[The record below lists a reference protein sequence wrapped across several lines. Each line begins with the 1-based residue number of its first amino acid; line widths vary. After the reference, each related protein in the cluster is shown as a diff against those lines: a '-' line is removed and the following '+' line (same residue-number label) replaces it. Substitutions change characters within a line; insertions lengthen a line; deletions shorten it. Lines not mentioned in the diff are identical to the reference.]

1 MFRSLAQAL
10 FCLTLVFSSASVSFA
25 QATGNIRGTV
35 TDPNGA
41 TVAGATIEAVNDKTG
56 DKRVTTTSDD
66 GTFTINSVPVG
77 VYTITANAAGFA
89 AATAKE
95 VEISVS
101 FTTDVPLSLPIEGAT
116 ASVVVT
122 TGDVQTQLN
131 TTDQQLSTLIDNRK
145 IIELPLLSRDPNSLL
160 LLAPGTVASTSRLG
174 GVTVNGQRERNNN
187 FLVDGIDNN
196 DTDVPGIPGGIATPN
211 IDATEEFRVITNNFN
226 AEYGRNTGA
235 VINIGTKRG
244 TNEFHG
250 NAYIYYRSD
259 RFSARNFFDQSGE
272 ADPLQRRQFGGS
284 IGGPIKKDRTFFFF
298 NYERDDFDQGLQVTQ
313 VVPTARARQGLF
325 DFGGAIGTIDART
338 TGANNAF
345 GLPINQAFVNLLNQT
360 FPLPNTNGDGPL
372 PGIFEFYRF
381 STQTNDLQDQISTRI
396 DHRFSDNHSLMGSFN
411 LFDGTFEF
419 CCETFPNANDAILAP
434 QRTYRLSLSLASTL
448 SSTLVNEFRF
458 GGNRARL
465 TFAGP
470 GDAGVSASRG
480 EAVLAAL
487 AANNVPR
494 NNSFGGVNGGLVNFT
509 IAGIGGFAFFDTQ
522 FRTTGTTVIGD
533 SMSWVRGR
541 HSYKFGTELRFVY
554 SNGASNFF
562 RQETL
567 NYNFPTTFAF
577 PILLNNAGNNLS
589 LSGNFGT
596 VQNFASYLYG
606 LVASQSQSQFFNRDG
621 QRTDSDYRG
630 YRQREIDFFFQD
642 TWKVRPNLT
651 VNYGVRY
658 EYKGVPFE
666 VNGQMSNLVAFDPS
680 AEAPAGGFRFELVG
694 KNSGGSSNLYLND
707 YNNFAPRV
715 GFAYSPDFQDGWL
728 AKLTGGPGNTSI
740 RGGYGVFYDRVFGN
754 LFSNSSANPPFQ
766 RDFFEFSG
774 DFVENLPTIPTQV
787 ASPVANDGDFLF
799 PVLFPLPGNN
809 PYQEKF
815 ATPYT
820 QSWNFGFQRQFA
832 ETMLIEADYVGSKGT
847 NLLRVV
853 DGNLTS
859 VDRVNRITG
868 QNNPIDPFDPVG
880 NYFNGSLNTAFF
892 QSAMN
897 LAIGHS
903 TYHAGQFRITKTF
916 RNQRFG
922 NGSFQGAYTLSH
934 SIDNAPDPIDAQNGE
949 RSFPRDSS
957 GFVGGLGAERG
968 DSGFD
973 VRHRFVGN
981 MTYELP
987 FRSQNRWI
995 DGAIGDWV
1003 ISGIWQWQSGSP
1015 FSVFGFTDS
1024 AGTSLSQRADFL
1036 GGNIDQRSSGQRTQT
1051 GPDASLFATPCP
1063 TGDPNCNAVANRG
1076 RQGSSG
1082 RNAFVGPN
1090 FNNVDFT
1097 VAKRFPFGED
1107 RFRFTIRADFF
1118 NLFNRVNFGKPVNT
1132 ISSANFGHSIDT
1144 FRSRVIQFVGR
1155 FDF

>member
-10 FCLTLVFSSASVSFA
+10 FCLTFVFSSASVSFA

-995 DGAIGDWV
+995 DGAIGDWA

>member
-10 FCLTLVFSSASVSFA
+10 FCLTFVFSSASVSFA

>member
-10 FCLTLVFSSASVSFA
+10 FCLTFVFSSASVSFA

-680 AEAPAGGFRFELVG
+680 AAAPAGGFRFELVG

-995 DGAIGDWV
+995 DGAIGDWA